1 MATLREYV
9 SDFEGIGVEVV
20 EGNIEV
26 SDRSVPWRAVEIAVY
41 GSTDEFYDCV
51 YEDVCNY
58 FSWAEM
64 VF

>member
-9 SDFEGIGVEVV
+9 SDFEGIEVEVV

-26 SDRSVPWRAVEIAVY
+26 FDNSIPWHQVEIAVY

-58 FSWAEM
+58 LSWSEM